1 MGLMNSR
8 KLQLLVVVALV
19 GISVYTVLA
28 STDVVPQEETRSP
41 PQSVS
46 GNSRAVQLAG
56 AMFAFIFGPLMLLY
70 GHKIQATIIVLN
82 SLIASGVS
90 SFLLSLQYMQAANA
104 DVSGGRLMPSQMH
117 TLFKILLSTYTLA
130 AMAMKVRSFNVIVK
144 GAVIATLVVTL
155 ILDQVPG
162 QFGCEC

>member
-117 TLFKILLSTYTLA
+117 
-130 AMAMKVRSFNVIVK
+130 SF
-144 GAVIATLVVTL
+144 
-155 ILDQVPG
+155 
-162 QFGCEC
+162 